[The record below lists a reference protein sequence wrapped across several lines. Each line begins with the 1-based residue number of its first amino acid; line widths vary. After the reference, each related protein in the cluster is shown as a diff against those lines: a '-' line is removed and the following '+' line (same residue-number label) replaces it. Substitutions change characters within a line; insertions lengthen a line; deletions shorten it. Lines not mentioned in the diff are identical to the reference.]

1 MVGCGLGS
9 TFGMRVPTLEEMAAN
24 ASAYP
29 HALALEAQAHPGREL
44 VVDWHMP
51 KSLKAEIILVLVAL
65 CIFVYRFF
73 GKNEWLKTHGVILVS
88 YYALGGLIYD
98 EVENWSLME
107 TTYFL
112 TVTITTVG
120 YGDLC
125 PESPEGKLF
134 TVFYSLIGIIFVFAA
149 LQPLVDALLW
159 FKDKLLAPI
168 TPLEPQDTDDYGQVR
183 SPTPDWSAL
192 STPVE
197 RLAPPA
203 AHERRTH
210 PWDTRASPNSCPAT
224 PSSTAARH

>member
-1 MVGCGLGS
+1 
-9 TFGMRVPTLEEMAAN
+9 MRVPTLEEMAAN

-134 TVFYSLIGIIFVFAA
+134 TRERAAAQLLGLIDGA
-149 LQPLVDALLW
+149 
-159 FKDKLLAPI
+159 
-168 TPLEPQDTDDYGQVR
+168 
-183 SPTPDWSAL
+183 
-192 STPVE
+192 
-197 RLAPPA
+197 RLGDNGKFWAWDGS
-203 AHERRTH
+203 EI
-210 PWDTRASPNSCPAT
+210 PW
-224 PSSTAARH
+224 